1 MPASTLNSQPTP
13 RAGRELPERILSRF
27 PVLERRLGHR
37 FADAALLEQALT
49 HRSFGS
55 PHNERLEFLGDGVLD
70 CVIAEELYAR
80 FPQLAE
86 GELSRLRASLVRE
99 AALAD
104 VARALGLSE
113 FLRLGEGEA
122 ASGGVA
128 RASILADA
136 LEAVYGAAFLDA
148 GYAAA
153 RSVVRHTFG
162 NRLAGVEARA
172 PAKDPKTRLQEY
184 LQGRG
189 LKLPQYQVVATRGAA
204 HKQTFE
210 VECAVSELGL
220 AAKGSG
226 ASRRAAEQQAAEAL
240 LGLVEP

>member
-1 MPASTLNSQPTP
+1 
-13 RAGRELPERILSRF
+13 LSRF

-49 HRSFGS
+49 HRSYGS

-70 CVIAEELYAR
+70 CVIAEEFYAR

-86 GELSRLRASLVRE
+86 GELSRLRASLVRQT
-99 AALAD
+99 ALVE
-104 VARALGLSE
+104 VARCIGLSE
-113 FLRLGEGEA
+113 FLRVGEGEA
-122 ASGGVA
+122 ASGGAA

-136 LEAVYGAAFLDA
+136 LEAVYGAAFLDG
-148 GYAAA
+148 GYAVA
-153 RSVVRHTFG
+153 RNVIRRTFDE
-162 NRLAGVEARA
+162 RLAGVQAHA

-184 LQGRG
+184 LQGRR
-189 LKLPQYQVVATRGAA
+189 LKLPQYEVVATRGAA
-204 HKQTFE
+204 HRQTFE